1 MRPDLPRVGTIP
13 ASVPFLDRL
22 ADALLDG
29 ELVHGFAPRHDPLAL
44 ASATVFLPTRRA
56 GRLFADALVRRGPAG
71 VALLPRI
78 VPLGDVDE
86 DTLAFADAFPDPPE
100 PVPETTRRLALAH
113 LVRRW
118 RLALRAG
125 DDRAAVASG
134 PGAEI
139 GLADALAGLIDEM
152 SAQDVD
158 WARLDTLVP
167 GEHDAYWDVAL
178 DFLKIARTAWPA
190 LLAAMG
196 RADAGARR
204 DQLIDAEA
212 ARLTRLGVAAGPVI
226 AAGSTGSM
234 PRTARL
240 LNAVARL
247 PLGCLVLPGLDT
259 DLDDAAW
266 AALTDPAHPCPS
278 HPQFGLAGLL
288 ARLGITRREVEVL
301 APPAEHGRALLLSE
315 ALRPA
320 GTTEAWAGLE
330 KKTDI
335 AAGFDAA
342 LSGLT
347 VVVADDAREEALAI
361 AIALREAL
369 EAPGR
374 TAALVTPDRDLA
386 RRVAAELLRFGVAID
401 DSAGVPLSETPAGR
415 FARLVAETAQ
425 QRLAPVPLAALL
437 RHPLAGFGTAREAHA
452 AAADA
457 LELMVLR
464 GPRPATGSAG
474 LLAATRGFAPE
485 AFHRSDVRA
494 SLPRAAQEAALGL
507 AERIA
512 AAFGPLEALAGPERP
527 FAELVAAHRATLLA
541 VAGVPEA
548 VAPLDDAFA
557 ALADGAEWAAPMSLF
572 DYAEALPKLLAA
584 IPVRAPLAAARLR
597 ILGPL
602 EARLVAVDRVVLAGL
617 VEDGW
622 PAAVRT
628 DPWLSRPMRA
638 ALGLDAPERRIGLAA
653 HDFAQLCGAREVI
666 LSRAGKLGGA
676 PTVPSRFLQRLAAV
690 AGERR
695 WSAAVARGDRLRRLA
710 GRLDTAPRLPAIERP
725 APKPPVELRPTRLS
739 VTEIETWLRDP
750 YSIYARHV
758 LGLRP
763 LDRLDEEPGGAERGN
778 AVHQALGTF
787 AAAYPEALPEAAEV
801 LLAQMGRAAFADLA
815 IYPAEHA
822 VWWARFERLIPR
834 FIAWE
839 RERRADRPRIVAETA
854 GRIELAGTRGPFTL
868 TGRADRIEIGRG
880 GSLAILDFK
889 TGTVPTARQTHASY
903 SPQLPLE
910 AAMAKANGFRNVPPW
925 PASEL
930 VYVKLGAGAVPL
942 EAKSAVDAREGLGA
956 AALAEQALERLRE
969 LVLAF
974 ENEAQGYLAL
984 RRPMFRNR
992 FGDYD
997 HLARVKEWSVSGEAA
1012 AE

>member
-13 ASVPFLDRL
+13 ASVPFLERL

-29 ELVHGFAPRHDPLAL
+29 ELVTGFAPRHDPLAL

-56 GRLFADALVRRGPAG
+56 GRLFADALVRRGPSG

-86 DTLAFADAFPDPPE
+86 DTLAFADAFPDPPA

-118 RLALRAG
+118 RLALREG

-204 DQLIDAEA
+204 DRLIDAEA
-212 ARLTRLGVAAGPVI
+212 ARLTALGAAAGPVI

-240 LNAVARL
+240 LDAVARL

-259 DLDDAAW
+259 HLDAAAW
-266 AALTDPAHPCPS
+266 AALTDPARPCPS

-288 ARLGITRREVEVL
+288 ARLGIPRGEVKLL
-301 APPAEHGRALLLSE
+301 APPAGHGRERLLSE

-320 GTTEAWAGLE
+320 ATTEAWAGLAAPE
-330 KKTDI
+330 V

-342 LSGLT
+342 MDGLT
-347 VVVADDAREEALAI
+347 VVVADDPREEALTI
-361 AIALREAL
+361 ALALRETL
-369 EAPGR
+369 EEPGR
-374 TAALVTPDRDLA
+374 TAALVTPDRERA

-437 RHPLAGFGTAREAHA
+437 RHPLAGFGTPREDHA

-464 GPRPATGSAG
+464 GPRPEAGSAG
-474 LLAATRGFAPE
+474 LLAAARGFAPE

-494 SLPRAAQEAALGL
+494 SLPRAAQEAGLGL
-507 AERIA
+507 AGRIA
-512 AAFGPLEALAGPERP
+512 AAFAPLEALAGPEQP
-527 FAELVAAHRATLLA
+527 FADLVAAHRAALAA
-541 VAGVPEA
+541 VAGGPEA
-548 VAPLDDAFA
+548 IAPLEEAFV
-557 ALADGAEWAAPMSLF
+557 ALAEGAEWAAPMRLF

-584 IPVRAPLAAARLR
+584 MPVRAPLAAAPLR

-602 EARLVAVDRVVLAGL
+602 EARLVAVDRVVLGGL

-638 ALGLDAPERRIGLAA
+638 AMGLDAPERRIGLAA

-666 LSRAGKLGGA
+666 LSQAGKLGGA

-690 AGERR
+690 ASRER

-710 GRLDTAPRLPAIERP
+710 GRLDDAPRLRPIERP
-725 APKPPVELRPTRLS
+725 APTPPLDLRPTRLS

-778 AVHQALGTF
+778 AVHKALGTF
-787 AAAYPEALPEAAEV
+787 AAAFPEALPEAAEA

-839 RERRADRPRIVAETA
+839 RERRADGPTIVAETS
-854 GRIELAGTRGPFTL
+854 GRLELDGTRGPFTL
-868 TGRADRIEIGRG
+868 TGRADRIEIARSGA
-880 GSLAILDFK
+880 LAILDFK
-889 TGTVPTARQTHASY
+889 TGTVPTARQTHANY

-910 AAMAKANGFRNVPPW
+910 AAMARANGFKNVPPW
-925 PASEL
+925 PAAEL
-930 VYVKLGAGAVPL
+930 VYVRLGSGAVPL

-956 AALAEQALERLRE
+956 AALAEQTLERLRE

-997 HLARVKEWSVSGEAA
+997 HLARVKEWSVSGGEAA
-1012 AE
+1012 E